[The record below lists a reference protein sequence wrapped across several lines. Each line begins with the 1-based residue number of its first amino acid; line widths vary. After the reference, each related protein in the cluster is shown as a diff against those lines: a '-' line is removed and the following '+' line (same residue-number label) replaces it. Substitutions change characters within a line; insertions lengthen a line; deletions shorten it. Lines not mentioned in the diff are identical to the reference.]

1 MSSQEKVKEEWKEI
15 IIGEDKVEISDS
27 TKLLGVTI
35 DSDQKWSTHFSSLIS
50 ALNKRTFMIRR
61 ISNQIP
67 KKKVLNV
74 VHSLWM
80 SRLRYGLQLCNK
92 VKVQEEDKT
101 SQNMKSVQI
110 AMNKMVRMLDGVS
123 LKEHITSE
131 SLLKKYMLP
140 SVNQLSAEIK
150 MVEAWKIM
158 NIPDYPLT
166 FEQNSPNKVQT
177 ERPTS
182 IKQWKDSANLKIAQE
197 SFTIDAARLWNLAP
211 TDIKQAESLQKAKTN
226 IKKWCSQIYL

>member
-35 DSDQKWSTHFSSLIS
+35 DSDQKWSTHFRSL
-50 ALNKRTFMIRR
+50 
-61 ISNQIP
+61 
-67 KKKVLNV
+67 
-74 VHSLWM
+74 
-80 SRLRYGLQLCNK
+80 
-92 VKVQEEDKT
+92 
-101 SQNMKSVQI
+101 KSVQI

-150 MVEAWKIM
+150 MVEA
-158 NIPDYPLT
+158 
-166 FEQNSPNKVQT
+166 
-177 ERPTS
+177 
-182 IKQWKDSANLKIAQE
+182 
-197 SFTIDAARLWNLAP
+197 
-211 TDIKQAESLQKAKTN
+211 
-226 IKKWCSQIYL
+226 

>member
-1 MSSQEKVKEEWKEI
+1 
-15 IIGEDKVEISDS
+15 
-27 TKLLGVTI
+27 
-35 DSDQKWSTHFSSLIS
+35 
-50 ALNKRTFMIRR
+50 
-61 ISNQIP
+61 
-67 KKKVLNV
+67 
-74 VHSLWM
+74 
-80 SRLRYGLQLCNK
+80 
-92 VKVQEEDKT
+92 
-101 SQNMKSVQI
+101 MKSVQI

-158 NIPDYPLT
+158 NIPEYPLT
-166 FEQNSPNKVQT
+166 FEQNNPNKVQT
-177 ERPTS
+177 ERSIRPTS